1 MKLTKLLLAG
11 SGILI
16 IAAVSAYAG
25 GLADALVESEP
36 VVMTP
41 DEPSGTVPS
50 WVIPVAIIA
59 LLAGAAVLSGD
70 DDDDTAAS

>member
-1 MKLTKLLLAG
+1 MKLMKLLLAG

-25 GLADALVESEP
+25 GLADAVVETQP
-36 VVMTP
+36 IVMSP
-41 DEPSGTVPS
+41 DEPSGSVPS

-59 LLAGAAVLSGD
+59 VLAGVAVLSGD
-70 DDDDTAAS
+70 DDDSAAS